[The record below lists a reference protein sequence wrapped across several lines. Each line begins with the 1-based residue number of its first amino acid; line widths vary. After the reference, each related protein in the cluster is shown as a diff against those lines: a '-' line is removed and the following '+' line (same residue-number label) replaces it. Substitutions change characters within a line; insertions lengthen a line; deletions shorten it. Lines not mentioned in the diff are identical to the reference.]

1 MTPGHNAALAVV
13 LPALGALGVAL
24 AGRWHNL
31 RDGVMLATTG
41 LTFATVL
48 GLLPAVLAG
57 QRPEFEVVEFLPG
70 VALALEVEPLGLLF
84 GLVASGLW
92 IVTALYGIG
101 YLRGLRE
108 QHQTRFHA
116 CFALAIS
123 AALGV
128 AFSRNLFTLFLFYE
142 AITFSTY
149 PLVTHHGT
157 AEAVRAGRVYL
168 GILVGTSVA
177 FFLLAIL
184 WTWRLAGSLEF
195 EPGGFLAG
203 TAGSTALA
211 LLLALYVFGIGKAAV
226 MPFHRWLPAAMVAPT
241 PVSALLHAVAVV
253 KAGVFSILKIG
264 IYVFGID
271 FLRETGISEWMMYAA
286 SVTILVASIIAIRK
300 DNLKARLAYSTIAQL
315 SYIVLGTALA
325 NSSGALGGG
334 MHIAMHA
341 MGKITLFFCA
351 GAIYVAA
358 HKTEISEMNGIGRS
372 MPFTMLAFFLAS
384 LSIIGLPPFG
394 GVWSKWY
401 LALGAAEG
409 HQLVFLGVLMAS
421 SLLSIAY
428 LMPVVVRAFF
438 REPEPSRDRPDAG
451 PQQICEAPLL
461 CVVPLCMTAA
471 GCVALFF
478 FAPAIRSMLLPITG
492 G

>member
-1 MTPGHNAALAVV
+1 MTPGHVAALAVA
-13 LPALGALGVAL
+13 LPALGALGIVL
-24 AGRWHNL
+24 AGRWHGF
-31 RDGVMLATTG
+31 RDGVMLATTWI
-41 LTFATVL
+41 TFAAVL
-48 GLLPAVLAG
+48 DLLPAVLG
-57 QRPEFEVVEFLPG
+57 GHRPGVEVIEFLPG
-70 VALALEVEPLGLLF
+70 VALAFEVEPLGLLF
-84 GLVASGLW
+84 GLVASTLW

-116 CFALAIS
+116 CFALAI
-123 AALGV
+123 AGALGV

-142 AITFSTY
+142 VITFSTY

-157 AEAVRAGRVYL
+157 PEAVRAGRVYL
-168 GILVGTSVA
+168 GILVGTSVS

-195 EPGGFLAG
+195 QPGGFLAG

-211 LLLALYVFGIGKAAV
+211 LLLALYVFGISKAAV

-253 KAGVFSILKIG
+253 KAGVFSILKIA

-271 FLRETGISEWMMYAA
+271 LLRDVGISEWMMYAA
-286 SVTILVASIIAIRK
+286 SATILIASIVAIRE
-300 DNLKARLAYSTIAQL
+300 DNLKLRLAYSTIAQL

-325 NSSGALGGG
+325 TSSGALGGG
-334 MHIAMHA
+334 LHIAMHA
-341 MGKITLFFCA
+341 MAKITLFFCA
-351 GAIYVAA
+351 GAIYVAT
-358 HKTEISEMNGIGRS
+358 HKTEISQMDGIGRR
-372 MPFTMLAFFLAS
+372 MPFTMFSFFAAS
-384 LSIIGLPPFG
+384 MSIIGLPPFG

-409 HQLVFLGVLMAS
+409 HHLLFLGVLMVG
-421 SLLSIAY
+421 SLLSIGY

-438 REPEPSRDRPDAG
+438 REPEPSRAG
-451 PQQICEAPLL
+451 PDPGPRIREAPLL
-461 CVVPLCMTAA
+461 CVVPLCVTAA
-471 GCVALFF
+471 GGLVLFF
-478 FAPAIRSMLLPITG
+478 FAPAIRLMLLPITG